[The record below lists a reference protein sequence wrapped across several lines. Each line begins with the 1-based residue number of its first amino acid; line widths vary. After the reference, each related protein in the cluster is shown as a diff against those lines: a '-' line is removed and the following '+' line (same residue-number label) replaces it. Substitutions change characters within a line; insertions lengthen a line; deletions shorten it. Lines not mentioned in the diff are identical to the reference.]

1 MTDPTNASAEQGGI
15 WSSRRFFI
23 AAVVV
28 ALVIAMGAGVV
39 ISNLVGRSGA
49 ADPVQPPPAT
59 QVPPDLTATPT
70 ATAADPASFCGLAEV
85 KLSGSVTTQP
95 EAEWSLVGTTAA
107 PLSKTVGP
115 KILEPDG
122 YRRCFAHSPEG
133 SVIAAAN
140 FFAMGSKRTLYSK
153 VAQNSVAAGPG
164 RDVLLGVQPTSSGGG
179 VRVQIAGFRVL
190 DYGATAATVDL
201 AFRTSMGATGS
212 QVFDLVWEAG
222 DWKFQ
227 VAANGDLLSQPVQLP
242 NLAGYIP
249 WSGA

>member
-1 MTDPTNASAEQGGI
+1 MTDPTNVSAEPGGI
-15 WSSRRFFI
+15 WSSRRFVI
-23 AAVVV
+23 ASVVV
-28 ALVIAMGAGVV
+28 ALVIAMGLGVV
-39 ISNLVGRSGA
+39 ISNLVGRDA
-49 ADPVQPPPAT
+49 ADPVQPPPVT
-59 QVPPDLTATPT
+59 QAPPDPAVTPT

-85 KLSGSVTTQP
+85 KLSGTVTTPP

-107 PLSKTVGP
+107 PLSKIVGP
-115 KILEPDG
+115 KVLEPDG

-133 SVIAAAN
+133 AVIAAAN

-153 VAQNSVAAGPG
+153 VAENSIAVGPG
-164 RDVLLGVQPTSSGGG
+164 RDVLMGAQPTSSGGG

-190 DYGATAATVDL
+190 DYGTTAATVDL
-201 AFRTSMGATGS
+201 AFRTSKGATGS

-227 VAANGDLLSQPVQLP
+227 VAGNGDLLNQPVQLP
-242 NLAGYIP
+242 DLAGYIP

>member
-1 MTDPTNASAEQGGI
+1 MTDPTNISGKQGI
-15 WSSRRFFI
+15 WSSRRFVI

-28 ALVIAMGAGVV
+28 ALVVAMGVGVI
-39 ISNLVGRSGA
+39 ISNFAGRSDA

-59 QVPPDLTATPT
+59 QVPSHSAATPT
-70 ATAADPASFCGLAEV
+70 ASATDSASFCGLAEV
-85 KLSGSVTTQP
+85 KLVGTVSNPP

-133 SVIAAAN
+133 SVIATAN

-153 VAQNSVAAGPG
+153 VAEHSVAAGAG
-164 RDVLLGVQPTSSGGG
+164 RDVLLGAQPTSSGGG
-179 VRVQIAGFRVL
+179 VRVQIAGFRIL
-190 DYGATAATVDL
+190 DYGATAATIDL
-201 AFRTSMGATGS
+201 AFRTSKGATGS

-227 VAANGDLLSQPVQLP
+227 VAANGDLLNQPVQLP
-242 NLAGYIP
+242 DLAGYLP